1 MPTYPVPGCFQCKH
15 FYPAAKKFSCM
26 AFPDGIPD
34 EIAHG
39 EKHTRPY
46 PGDGG
51 IQYEPDPE
59 RVKEKEVS
67 MERARKKMESEE

>member
-1 MPTYPVPGCFQCKH
+1 MSTYPVLDCFQCKH
-15 FYPAAKKFSCM
+15 FYPEAQKFSCK
-26 AFPDGIPD
+26 AFPAGIPD

-39 EKHTRPY
+39 QKHRSPY

-51 IQYEPDPE
+51 IQYELDPD

-67 MERARKKMESEE
+67 MERARKKMERED